1 MLLKQV
7 MNMNTVLFL
16 QSCPRQLEYNIVL
29 LYKPLIENSQ
39 LIKLGLVAYIEISV
53 FWNRW
58 KISSTLSKLSWVFNV
73 VSCMNIAWTFS
84 VSLSVSLSFKHCS
97 YFYQAIFTMTQFF
110 NLDFS
115 VTLTL
120 PFLILFSVQIN

>member
-53 FWNRW
+53 FGIDE
-58 KISSTLSKLSWVFNV
+58 KS
-73 VSCMNIAWTFS
+73 
-84 VSLSVSLSFKHCS
+84 H
-97 YFYQAIFTMTQFF
+97 Q
-110 NLDFS
+110 
-115 VTLTL
+115 
-120 PFLILFSVQIN
+120 P

>member
-1 MLLKQV
+1 

-39 LIKLGLVAYIEISV
+39 LIKLGLMAYIEISV

-58 KISSTLSKLSWVFNV
+58 KISSTLSKLSV
-73 VSCMNIAWTFS
+73 
-84 VSLSVSLSFKHCS
+84 
-97 YFYQAIFTMTQFF
+97 
-110 NLDFS
+110 
-115 VTLTL
+115 
-120 PFLILFSVQIN
+120 

>member
-1 MLLKQV
+1 MLLKQA

-53 FWNRW
+53 FWNR
-58 KISSTLSKLSWVFNV
+58 
-73 VSCMNIAWTFS
+73 
-84 VSLSVSLSFKHCS
+84 
-97 YFYQAIFTMTQFF
+97 
-110 NLDFS
+110 
-115 VTLTL
+115 
-120 PFLILFSVQIN
+120 

>member
-84 VSLSVSLSFKHCS
+84 VSLSVYCPSNTVVIFIKQSLPWPNSS
-97 YFYQAIFTMTQFF
+97 
-110 NLDFS
+110 
-115 VTLTL
+115 TLT
-120 PFLILFSVQIN
+120 FLYHWLYHSLFCVQCK